1 MTHSPVHAIVTAALR
16 PKTAAVSDGSADH
29 GDFAGALAMVQGNL
43 GKDSTAKQ
51 AAAGPVFAGGH
62 VLSEVLAGSPS
73 MKPTPIQGPGK
84 IVRVTNGASLT
95 NALAQAQ
102 ADQRIVLRSGVYSS
116 PTGSFQVRAPG
127 VTIEAESPLGAR
139 LRSDLKLLGP
149 DQTAS
154 GLTLDGASAEIN
166 GDRSRLTFSRI
177 ANADGIAVLVS
188 GGVDTRVDHNE
199 LVGLK
204 GRGISIKPNLKEP
217 SDLLR
222 PKIDHNWI
230 HSFSGSR
237 TDGDAH
243 EAIQLGQTLTHTD
256 VPLGAV
262 VEANLI
268 EDVDQV
274 HSVISVKSSG
284 NVIRG
289 NTLLDC
295 SGGLVMRHGERN
307 LIEANWVERS
317 RGIWIRDQDNTVA
330 GNRVLNSGGI
340 GLRVLAGNV
349 GPDSKEKGY
358 PYASGTR
365 LIGNQVDRLVIGDN
379 STAPSNRLPAVGT
392 RIEGSQ
398 GAEPEI
404 GLAKSTIRV
413 PKGGRGTPTAVR
425 LTRADVGIGT
435 AVS

>member
-1 MTHSPVHAIVTAALR
+1 M
-16 PKTAAVSDGSADH
+16 
-29 GDFAGALAMVQGNL
+29 
-43 GKDSTAKQ
+43 
-51 AAAGPVFAGGH
+51 
-62 VLSEVLAGSPS
+62 
-73 MKPTPIQGPGK
+73 
-84 IVRVTNGASLT
+84 RVTNGASLT

-102 ADQRIVLRSGVYSS
+102 AGQRIVLRSGVYSS

-237 TDGDAH
+237 NDGDAH
-243 EAIQLGQTLTHTD
+243 EAIQVGQTLTHTD
-256 VPLGAV
+256 VPLAWIIHQAV
-262 VEANLI
+262 
-268 EDVDQV
+268 
-274 HSVISVKSSG
+274 
-284 NVIRG
+284 
-289 NTLLDC
+289 
-295 SGGLVMRHGERN
+295 
-307 LIEANWVERS
+307 
-317 RGIWIRDQDNTVA
+317 
-330 GNRVLNSGGI
+330 
-340 GLRVLAGNV
+340 
-349 GPDSKEKGY
+349 
-358 PYASGTR
+358 
-365 LIGNQVDRLVIGDN
+365 
-379 STAPSNRLPAVGT
+379 
-392 RIEGSQ
+392 
-398 GAEPEI
+398 
-404 GLAKSTIRV
+404 
-413 PKGGRGTPTAVR
+413 
-425 LTRADVGIGT
+425 
-435 AVS
+435 

>member
-188 GGVDTRVDHNE
+188 GGVDTRVDP
-199 LVGLK
+199 GL
-204 GRGISIKPNLKEP
+204 SHL
-217 SDLLR
+217 DL
-222 PKIDHNWI
+222 
-230 HSFSGSR
+230 
-237 TDGDAH
+237 
-243 EAIQLGQTLTHTD
+243 
-256 VPLGAV
+256 
-262 VEANLI
+262 
-268 EDVDQV
+268 
-274 HSVISVKSSG
+274 
-284 NVIRG
+284 
-289 NTLLDC
+289 
-295 SGGLVMRHGERN
+295 
-307 LIEANWVERS
+307 
-317 RGIWIRDQDNTVA
+317 
-330 GNRVLNSGGI
+330 
-340 GLRVLAGNV
+340 
-349 GPDSKEKGY
+349 
-358 PYASGTR
+358 
-365 LIGNQVDRLVIGDN
+365 DRLRSGCCLTPLHIYRDE
-379 STAPSNRLPAVGT
+379 S
-392 RIEGSQ
+392 
-398 GAEPEI
+398 
-404 GLAKSTIRV
+404 RV
-413 PKGGRGTPTAVR
+413 NFA
-425 LTRADVGIGT
+425 
-435 AVS
+435 S